1 MADSIVLK
9 NDDQRVGYRPEQATH
24 EGYPLFQWPPHATTI
39 SKWLFGF
46 PGFLWPWGVFFIGL
60 ALLSW
65 HFLMP
70 DLNTMKHLSIRWI
83 GLLFVQN
90 LVLLV
95 LFAGAWHLRLY
106 VRKAQGTQYK
116 YNSRWLSVDN
126 PTFLFGNQ
134 LWDNVFWNVCSAV
147 PIWTAYEVVTFWLQA
162 NGYVAIV
169 SWQDHPVYCVL
180 LVVLMPFW
188 NDVHF
193 YIIHRLIHWPP
204 LYRSVHY
211 LHHKNINVGPW
222 SGVAMHPVEHLLFFS
237 AVILFW
243 LIPSH
248 PVHIIRLLQAMA
260 LGPSLSHLG
269 FGRVVLGRSRSLS
282 TEDYMHFLHH
292 KYVTVNYGANVV
304 PLDRWFGTYHD
315 GTDEAQA
322 AMNKRA
328 RGKTSNGTK

>member
-1 MADSIVLK
+1 MSESIELK
-9 NDDQRVGYRPEQATH
+9 NHDQRGGYRPEPAAH
-24 EGYPLFQWPPHATTI
+24 EGHPLFRWPPNAATI

-46 PGFLWPWGVFFIGL
+46 PGLLWPWPEFFIGL

-65 HFLMP
+65 HFLTP
-70 DLNTMKHLSIRWI
+70 DLNTMKNLSIRWI
-83 GLLFVQN
+83 ALLFVQN
-90 LVLLV
+90 LVVLV
-95 LFAGAWHLRLY
+95 LFVGAWHLRLY
-106 VRKAQGTQYK
+106 VRKAQGTKYK

-126 PTFLFGNQ
+126 STFLFGNQ
-134 LWDNVFWNVCSAV
+134 VWDNVFWNVCSAA

-162 NGYVAIV
+162 NGYVEIV

-188 NDVHF
+188 NDIHF
-193 YIIHRLIHWPP
+193 YTIHRLIHWPP

-211 LHHKNINVGPW
+211 LHHKNVNVGPW
-222 SGVAMHPVEHLLFFS
+222 SGVAMHPIEHLLYFS
-237 AVILFW
+237 AVTLFW

-248 PVHIIRLLQAMA
+248 PVHIVFLLQSMA
-260 LGPSLSHLG
+260 LGPSISHLG
-269 FGRVVLGRSRSLS
+269 FGRVVLGRSRFLR

-292 KYVTVNYGANVV
+292 KYVTVNYGVDTI
-304 PLDRWFGTYHD
+304 PFDRWFGTFHD

-328 RGKTSNGTK
+328 RGKAR